1 MTFKQ
6 LCLPILA
13 GVMSLSLL
21 GCAKP
26 YSAPTIVEKVQY
38 IGLPTQLLQDCT
50 RADLTRIRSNGDL
63 VVVVL
68 EQDDA
73 LARCNLDKAAIRE
86 LQPVANPE

>member
-13 GVMSLSLL
+13 GVTALSLS

-26 YSAPTIVEKVQY
+26 SSAPTIVERVQY
-38 IGLPTQLLQDCT
+38 IGLPTQLLQDCV

-63 VVVVL
+63 VTVVL

-73 LARCNLDKAAIRE
+73 LARCNLDKAAIRA
-86 LQPVANPE
+86 LMPEVIP

>member
-1 MTFKQ
+1 MIFKQ

-13 GVMSLSLL
+13 GVTALSLTA
-21 GCAKP
+21 CAKP
-26 YSAPTIVEKVQY
+26 SSAPTIVERVQY

-63 VVVVL
+63 ALVVL

-73 LARCNLDKAAIRE
+73 LARCNLDKAAIRALMPE
-86 LQPVANPE
+86 ANPE

>member
-6 LCLPILA
+6 RWLPILA
-13 GVMSLSLL
+13 GLMSVFLT

-26 YSAPTIVEKVQY
+26 SSAPTIVERVQY

-50 RADLTRIRSNGDL
+50 RADLARIRSNGDL
-63 VVVVL
+63 VTVVL

-73 LARCNLDKAAIRE
+73 LALCNLDKAALRA
-86 LQPVANPE
+86 LQP

>member
-26 YSAPTIVEKVQY
+26 SNAPTIVERVQY

-63 VVVVL
+63 ALVVL

-73 LARCNLDKAAIRE
+73 LARCNLDKAAIRA
-86 LQPVANPE
+86 LMPE

>member
-21 GCAKP
+21 GCSAP
-26 YSAPTIVEKVQY
+26 SSAPTIVERVQY
-38 IGLPTQLLQDCT
+38 IGLPTQLLQDCA

-63 VVVVL
+63 ALVVL

-73 LARCNLDKAAIRE
+73 LARCNLDKAALRA
-86 LQPVANPE
+86 LQP